1 MTVVWQ
7 GPFRERSAIAPVS
20 NRFSAIYSRDVT
32 ACVNAVHVD
41 IAQELRPL
49 RKPGQEATN
58 TLTSPSGL
66 SMHMLT
72 ELRVRIPERR
82 SLVFNSSG
90 LISRRLR
97 LRRITRPSRISN
109 TGSAK
114 PGAVNRVSM
123 DRRFI
128 FVFSVG
134 QLAMRLFFIR
144 TSIAGTDLQDTY
156 HGT

>member
-7 GPFRERSAIAPVS
+7 ISFRTRSAFAVVS
-20 NRFSAIYSRDVT
+20 NDFSAIHSTDVT
-32 ACVNAVHVD
+32 GMRNEG
-41 IAQELRPL
+41 IAQGRRPL
-49 RKPGQEATN
+49 RKTGQEATN

-72 ELRVRIPERR
+72 EPRVRMPERR
-82 SLVFNSSG
+82 SLAINSSG

-109 TGSAK
+109 TGSEK
-114 PGAVNRVSM
+114 PGAVNRVLM

-128 FVFSVG
+128 FVFSIG
-134 QLAMRLFFIR
+134 R
-144 TSIAGTDLQDTY
+144 
-156 HGT
+156 